1 LTTTLSLIAL
11 LQNSSYLLKAGAVS
25 ENHGPVSSLDEISIR
40 GLGVIES
47 AVVEFSAGLTVLTG
61 ETGAGKT
68 MVLSALG
75 LVLGAKG
82 DTDLVRT
89 GSDRT
94 VVSAKFSANPAIV
107 ESVLDSGGDVDG
119 DEVLLTRTISAEGKS
134 RISIGG
140 ALSTATKVAEIAE
153 ALVEIHGQST
163 NLRLSKPAVQR
174 EVLDSFVGAN
184 VALVA
189 YQTHYEEYRTLAQ
202 RIAALKEQSAKKDG
216 QIAELKTFV
225 DEFAKLMPKPGELV
239 AIDDEINRLGSVEE
253 LNSALTAALNLL
265 EDEDRG
271 VVNTLQQARRT
282 LEGVKS
288 KDSVLDSHI
297 DKYTSVLFDLTDVMA
312 DVVSYLARLEA
323 NPQRFDQLQQRKAGI
338 NSLLKKFGEGS
349 DRDLAYLNLIARYE
363 SAEESLADLTGG
375 DQRIAELETE
385 LGTLFKK
392 MKAAAKVVSDLR
404 AKGAAQLSKLT
415 TVEMQQLSMP
425 NSQLICEIKT
435 LAGEKI
441 SDYGLYGLDEVSLLF
456 AGHSGAQPLPLSKV
470 ASGGEVSRVMLALSV
485 VIAESSPIGTY
496 IFDEVDAGVGGAAA
510 VEVGRR
516 LKKLSQVAQV
526 IVVTHLAQ
534 VAVWGDS
541 HLLVQ
546 KDQTGSVSASD
557 VKRLNESERK
567 VEIARMLSG
576 QAQSATAQE
585 HAAELLELVRK
596 SSILT

>member
-1 LTTTLSLIAL
+1 M
-11 LQNSSYLLKAGAVS
+11 S

-47 AVVEFSAGLTVLTG
+47 AVVEFSQGLTVLTG

-82 DTDLVRT
+82 DVDLVRT

-349 DRDLAYLNLIARYE
+349 DRDLAYVNLIARYE
-363 SAEESLADLTGG
+363 NAEESLADLTGG

-385 LGTLFKK
+385 LGRLFKK

-404 AKGAAQLSKLT
+404 AKGASQLSKLT

-596 SSILT
+596 SSILA